1 MGSEIAVLTE
11 GLGKRFGNTRALS
24 GVDLS
29 VKSGTIFALLGRNGA
44 GKTTIIRIL
53 ATLIRPDEGKAQV
66 NGLDVVK
73 QAEELRYQIGLTG
86 QFTAVDESLTGREN
100 LEMFGRLYGLRKKY
114 ARSRA
119 DELIE
124 RFGLS
129 EAASKPAKTYSGG
142 MRRRLDLAVALLL
155 SPRVL
160 FLDEPTTGL
169 DPASRIVLWEFV
181 RQLVSQGTTIVLTT
195 QYLEEADQLAD
206 QIAFIDRGRIIAR
219 GTPAELKDAH
229 GNARLEMIVGKNS
242 EMDTVV
248 QCLKHVALGE
258 ISIDRERCRIT
269 LNIAEREGIIS
280 SIVRQLDH
288 AGIPVNHLTMH
299 KPTLDEV
306 FLSLTGYP
314 NQNSGH
320 LTSANTKGEDLLC
333 R

>member
-11 GLGKRFGNTRALS
+11 GSGKCFGNTQALS

-44 GKTTIIRIL
+44 GKTTAIRIL

-66 NGLDVVK
+66 NSLDVVK
-73 QAEELRYQIGLTG
+73 QADELRYQIGLTG

-114 ARSRA
+114 ARIRA

-142 MRRRLDLAVALLL
+142 LRRRLDLAAALLL
-155 SPRVL
+155 FPRVL

-242 EMDTVV
+242 ERDTVV

-258 ISIDRERCRIT
+258 ISIDRERCLIT
-269 LNIAEREGIIS
+269 LNIAEQEGIIS
-280 SIVRQLDH
+280 SIVRRLDH
-288 AGIPVNHLTMH
+288 AGIPVNRLTMH

-314 NQNSGH
+314 DQKSGN
-320 LTSANTKGEDLLC
+320 LTSANSKGEDLLC